1 MTSADWGP
9 TLEDLAARRRDAEA
23 MGGPERLARHHGAGK
38 LDARARVEALL
49 DSDSFFEI
57 GRLVGDVP
65 ADGVITGWGQIQ
77 GRSVVVVAE
86 DFTTAAGSIGRGS
99 HIKRIRA
106 ADLALQ
112 ESIPLI
118 MLLEGAGYRPGES
131 GHGGKSPVDLNLQ
144 AKCSG
149 EVPLVTG
156 VFGAS
161 AGHGAL
167 VAPMSDFSV
176 MTSQAAVFT
185 AGPPVVRESMGQEIS
200 KEDLG
205 GPSVALSS
213 GLIHNLAAEDSD
225 GLLQI
230 RTYLSFFPS
239 SAWTYPPSQPKAEGP
254 ESPIEDLLSVI
265 PRDGRRGYDMLK
277 VIELIADDQYWFE
290 VQPHYGKSIITAL
303 ARLGGHPVAIVANQP
318 QVMAGSV
325 DAEAADK
332 AAHFI
337 MVADSFHLPLIFLS
351 DNPGML
357 PGRKS
362 EMEGVLRSGARMYSA
377 QAQATTVK
385 INITM
390 RKAYGFG
397 SMVMAMASFER
408 QSGILGFP
416 GATLGAMG
424 AAAMSRATGAGDEA
438 ARQLRRTEEEAS
450 YNSAKWLGFDELIDP
465 RDTRRVLLTVL
476 RHSLS
481 RRQKPPA
488 PVLRKAITP

>member
-1 MTSADWGP
+1 MTDADWER
-9 TLEDLAARRRDAEA
+9 TLEDLATRRSRAEA
-23 MGGPERLARHHGAGK
+23 MGGPERLARHRNGGK

-49 DSDSFFEI
+49 DAGSFFEL

-65 ADGVITGWGQIQ
+65 ADGVITGWGRIQ

-86 DFTTAAGSIGRGS
+86 DFTTVAGSIGRGS
-99 HIKRIRA
+99 HSKRIRA

-131 GHGGKSPVDLNLQ
+131 PGGKSPVDLNLQ

-156 VFGAS
+156 VLGAS

-167 VAPMSDFSV
+167 VAPMSDFTV
-176 MTSQAAVFT
+176 MTSQAAIFT
-185 AGPPVVRESMGQEIS
+185 AGPPVVRESMGAEIS
-200 KEDLG
+200 KEELG
-205 GPSVALSS
+205 GPSVALGS
-213 GLIHNLAAEDSD
+213 GLIHNLARDDSD
-225 GLLQI
+225 ALAQI

-239 SAWTYPPSQPKAEGP
+239 SAWSYPPSEPRAEGE
-254 ESPIEDLLSVI
+254 ESPIEELVRHI
-265 PRDGRRGYDMLK
+265 PRDGRRGYDMRK
-277 VIELIADDQYWFE
+277 VIELVADERNWFE
-290 VQPHYGKSIITAL
+290 VQPHYGKAIVTAL
-303 ARLGGHPVAIVANQP
+303 ARLDGHPVAIVANQP

-325 DAEAADK
+325 DADAADK

-337 MVADSFHLPLIFLS
+337 TVADSFHLPLIFLS

-357 PGRKS
+357 PGQKS
-362 EMEGVLRSGARMYSA
+362 EADGVLRSGARMYAA

-408 QSGILGFP
+408 QSGIFGFP

-424 AAAMSRATGAGDEA
+424 ASAMSRATGAGDET
-438 ARQLRRTEEEAS
+438 ARQLRQLEDEAS

-465 RDTRRVLLTVL
+465 RDTRRVLLTVMG
-476 RHSLS
+476 HSLN

>member
-1 MTSADWGP
+1 MTSDDWGP
-9 TLEDLAARRRDAEA
+9 TLEDLATRRRDAEA
-23 MGGPERLARHHGAGK
+23 MGGPERLARHHDAGK
-38 LDARARVEALL
+38 LDARARVEAIL
-49 DSDSFFEI
+49 DPDSFFEI

-65 ADGVITGWGQIQ
+65 ADGVITGWGEIQ

-99 HIKRIRA
+99 HTKRIRA

-156 VFGAS
+156 VLGAS

-167 VAPMSDFSV
+167 VAPMSDFSL

-213 GLIHNLAAEDSD
+213 GLIHNLAEDDSD
-225 GLLQI
+225 ALHQI

-239 SAWTYPPSQPKAEGP
+239 SAWTYPPSQPSAEGP
-254 ESPIEDLLSVI
+254 ESPIDDLLSVI
-265 PRDGRRGYDMLK
+265 PRDGRRGYDMRK
-277 VIELIADDQYWFE
+277 VIELIADDRYWFE
-290 VQPHYGKSIITAL
+290 VQPHYGKAIITAL
-303 ARLGGHPVAIVANQP
+303 SRLGGHPVAIVANQP

-325 DAEAADK
+325 DSDAADK

-362 EMEGVLRSGARMYSA
+362 EMDGVLRSGARMYAA

-408 QSGILGFP
+408 QSGILGYP

-438 ARQLRRTEEEAS
+438 AQQLRRIEEEAS

-476 RHSLS
+476 RHSLN

-488 PVLRKAITP
+488 PVFRKAITP